1 MSGSVLIAVRV
12 RVPRRKRK
20 HQKRRIVQPALARA
34 LAERLAPGGVV
45 FLQSDVKAVAEDM
58 VAVFEAAAGSDL
70 LELAAVHF
78 GDGASGDW
86 PPPEAALV
94 NQGNDVQ
101 REASKAAARAK
112 ARAEAAASRK
122 RPRDDAEAGEAAAD
136 DGAAGEDEGDEA
148 EGGDDDYDPF
158 APTGWAKL
166 PGNGWL
172 RDNPVGVPTE
182 RELGTVAA
190 GGHCWRA
197 LLRRKDVP
205 VPAAEAPA
213 A

>member
-1 MSGSVLIAVRV
+1 M
-12 RVPRRKRK
+12 
-20 HQKRRIVQPALARA
+20 QPALARA
-34 LAERLAPGGVV
+34 LAERLSPGGVV

-58 VAVFEAAAGSDL
+58 VSVFEAAAGADL
-70 LELAAVHF
+70 LELAPAHF
-78 GDGASGDW
+78 GAGASADW

-94 NQGNDVQ
+94 NQGDNVQ
-101 REASKAAARAK
+101 REAAKAAARAK
-112 ARAEAAASRK
+112 ARADAAASRK
-122 RPRDDAEAGEAAAD
+122 RPREGEPGEP
-136 DGAAGEDEGDEA
+136 GAAGDDVAGGEGDADAAGGEA
-148 EGGDDDYDPF
+148 EEDDDDDYDPF

-197 LLRRKDVP
+197 LLRRRD
-205 VPAAEAPA
+205 APA
-213 A
+213 ANTA